1 MIYEILD
8 SNNTVINTIV
18 ADAGFMQSNYPDGN
32 YRERIDPAPAQ
43 AQDESVVA
51 TQPE

>member
-1 MIYEILD
+1 MIYEIL
-8 SNNTVINTIV
+8 NGETVVNTIV
-18 ADAGFMQSNYPDGN
+18 ADAGFMQSNYPEGS

>member
-8 SNNTVINTIV
+8 SNNIVVNAIV
-18 ADAGFMQSNYPDGN
+18 ADAGFMQSHYPEGN
-32 YRERIDPAPAQ
+32 YRERIDPAPEQ
-43 AQDESVVA
+43 AQDGTVAA

>member
-8 SNNTVINTIV
+8 SQGNVTNAIV
-18 ADAGFMQSNYPDGN
+18 ADAGFMQSHYPEGN
-32 YRERIDPAPAQ
+32 YRERIDPAPEQ